1 MEMQT
6 SHVTGQ
12 MMWLKY
18 DLRNESSKG
27 LVLFTDGKVFFFL
40 KYVQYQTLTTFKE
53 KQGQILESLEKSNK
67 KA

>member
-18 DLRNESSKG
+18 DLRDESSKG
-27 LVLFTDGKVFFFL
+27 LVLFTDGKVFFFEICSIPN
-40 KYVQYQTLTTFKE
+40 TDN
-53 KQGQILESLEKSNK
+53 I
-67 KA
+67 